1 MISATVLSSFKLY
14 SNKQLKMTALFLQAA
29 GGAAQYMNL
38 LFFALIFVVFY
49 FFLIRPQAKKQ
60 KEQSKFVESMQKGDD
75 VVTGSGIIGR
85 INKLEDDVVTL
96 EVGNKIFIRVLKSAI
111 SREMTESVFKNAAN
125 RPSITSSES

>member
-1 MISATVLSSFKLY
+1 MIS
-14 SNKQLKMTALFLQAA
+14 LFLQAA
-29 GGAAQYMNL
+29 AGPASYMNL
-38 LFFALIFVVFY
+38 LFFGLIFVVFY

-60 KEQSKFVESMQKGDD
+60 KEQTKFVDGMQKGDE

-96 EVGNKIFIRVLKSAI
+96 EVGNKIFIRVVKSAI

-125 RPSITSSES
+125 RPSATTES